1 MGRKPKRNKDCRRLR
16 TPLLGIVL
24 SLLFAAGAVRAAD
37 PVTVT
42 VIAEF
47 RETHLAWQREMV
59 EAFHREHPDIRIE
72 LVDTAGTGL
81 VPKMQTMLA
90 GGVPLDIGYMDP
102 WLVVQWGKEGL
113 LEPLDSFIERDQDQF
128 ADWPDQAFEFYR
140 TGGRLYGIPQDLQVG
155 GIFYNVDMFAAA
167 GVQTP
172 FAGWTYADL
181 EEMARRLRV
190 VGQDGRT
197 QRWGFRIP
205 SSRNWVPVI
214 WAHGG
219 DLVDD
224 WSDPTRFVGDAPQT
238 IDALRYLQNLVEIG
252 AAQDRVSDSQIP
264 FAQAFPNQHVAMVQT
279 NTISMSSFYSIEDFD
294 WDVVP
299 LPEGPAGRA
308 GYINAIGWFMFSS
321 SADKEAAWQVL
332 KYFTS
337 AESRKR
343 RAEITGNMPPSMDTM
358 QSVWLPALHR
368 PPSRHLLLDEIIYA
382 RSPWPL
388 HTDIYNPI
396 HSEVFNA
403 IWGEQPVESAIENMK
418 QRVTAAINQARS
430 AQ

>member
-1 MGRKPKRNKDCRRLR
+1 MGQGSPRA
-16 TPLLGIVL
+16 PLLGIVL
-24 SLLFAAGAVRAAD
+24 SLLLAGGVRAAD

-47 RETHLAWQREMV
+47 RETHLAWQREIV
-59 EAFHREHPDIRIE
+59 EAFHQENPHIRIE

-113 LEPLDSFIERDQDQF
+113 LEPLDSYIEQDQEQF
-128 ADWPDQAFEFYR
+128 ADWPDQVFEFYR
-140 TGGRLYGIPQDLQVG
+140 TGGKLYGIPQDLQVG
-155 GIFYNVDMFAAA
+155 GIFYNIDMFGSA
-167 GVQTP
+167 GVPTP
-172 FAGWTYADL
+172 FPGWTYADL

-190 VGQDGRT
+190 VGQDGRA

-205 SSRNWVPVI
+205 SSRNWVPVV
-214 WAHGG
+214 WAFGG

-224 WSDPTRFVGDAPQT
+224 WSDPTRFIGDSPQT
-238 IDALRYLQNLVEIG
+238 VEALRYLQNLVEIG

-264 FAQAFPNQHVAMVQT
+264 FAQAFSNQHVAMVQT
-279 NTISMSSFYSIEDFD
+279 NTISMSAFYSIEDFE

-299 LPEGPAGRA
+299 LPAGPAGRA
-308 GYINAIGWFMFSS
+308 GFINAIGWFMFSS
-321 SADKEAAWQVL
+321 STDKEASWQVL
-332 KYFTS
+332 KYFTA

-343 RAEITGNMPPSMDTM
+343 RAEITGNMPPSVGTM
-358 QSVWLPALHR
+358 QSVWLPALER
-368 PPSRHLLLDEIIYA
+368 PASRHLLLDEILYA

-388 HTDIYNPI
+388 HGDIYTPM
-396 HSEVFNA
+396 HQEVFSA
-403 IWGEQPVESAIENMK
+403 IWGEQPVESAVENMRR
-418 QRVTAAINQARS
+418 RVFAAISQAR
-430 AQ
+430 AAD